1 MLESL
6 NLRNTEIVT
15 LLKNIAENVCFKVM
29 LYFML
34 HGLQFFSVPYP
45 SYIVLQAL
53 YLLSAL
59 ILFHYTKY
67 IYLTQINVVV
77 KIMQFIFF
85 LLRGGVY
92 LNH

>member
-34 HGLQFFSVPYP
+34 HGLQFFFSPL
-45 SYIVLQAL
+45 SILHCITGT
-53 YLLSAL
+53 LLTFRTHIISL
-59 ILFHYTKY
+59 HK

-77 KIMQFIFF
+77 KIM
-85 LLRGGVY
+85 
-92 LNH
+92 